1 MIFEQPPRYSIDT
14 SAILDGWTRYY
25 SPDVF
30 PAVWSAL
37 EQLCGDGVIVAAAEV
52 KVELERKQDEVLQ
65 WFKRHVRLVPL
76 DTQIQLAAK
85 EILSKHERLVVKGGR
100 RSLADPFVIAVA
112 RVHGCTVVTGEPR
125 RGRLDKP
132 NIPDVCEALGVRWVN
147 LLGMF
152 RELGVRFSA

>member
-1 MIFEQPPRYSIDT
+1 MIFPQPPRYSIDT

-25 SPDVF
+25 PPDVF
-30 PAVWSAL
+30 PAVWSRL
-37 EQLCGDGVIVAAAEV
+37 EELCDEGVIVAAEEV
-52 KVELERKQDEVLQ
+52 KIEMERKQDEVFE
-65 WFKRHVRLVPL
+65 WVKKHVQLVPL
-76 DTQIQLAAK
+76 DTQIQLAAR
-85 EILSKHERLVVKGGR
+85 EILTNHERLVMKGGR

-112 RVHGCTVVTGEPR
+112 KVHGCTVVTGEPR

-152 RELGVRFSA
+152 RELGIRFAP